1 MCSHLMATHE
11 ILENWSKKQRLVKN
25 AVFPL
30 LHVKSFFPSLMSN
43 GLLYDLQFHITK
55 NERIQILVKFHITSE
70 KD

>member
-1 MCSHLMATHE
+1 MQKSIENLICTHE

-30 LHVKSFFPSLMSN
+30 LHMKSFFPSL
-43 GLLYDLQFHITK
+43 HK
-55 NERIQILVKFHITSE
+55 KRIQILVKFHLTSE

>member
-1 MCSHLMATHE
+1 MATYE

-30 LHVKSFFPSLMSN
+30 PHTKSFFPSLTSN
-43 GLLYDLQFHITK
+43 GLLCGLQFHITK
-55 NERIQILVKFHITSE
+55 KRIQILVKFHITSE